1 MKNIISFILIIAVHL
16 CNSLLAQSHFTL
28 KDSLRGSLNPNRMY
42 DVQFY
47 DLHVSFDMLEKKIEG
62 YNDIHFTCP
71 MDLSGIQVD
80 LFDQMNVSKI
90 SMGKDNLNF
99 SRSNNTIYIPHS
111 FKKSEIYTVRIYYE
125 GSPIEAKNPPWDG
138 GFSWKRDE
146 KNRFWASVS
155 CEGIGASLWW
165 PNKDHLSDEP
175 DSMHIHLTVP
185 SDLYAVSN
193 GQLVQRERIDGL
205 HVTYHWSVQYP
216 INNYN
221 VTFYIGAYEHF
232 QDQYL
237 SQESTNLDLD
247 YYVLDYNATIARE
260 HFKQVHK
267 VLEAFEKYMG
277 PYPFWK
283 DGYALVEAPYL
294 GMEHQ
299 SAIAY
304 GNKFQ
309 RGYLGGRIPAEFDFD
324 FIILHETAHE
334 YWGNSVSCTDLAEM
348 WIHESFATYMEN
360 LFVEYF
366 YGKSAALRYLQS
378 SRQYIQNK
386 LPIIGQFGVNDEPAD
401 SDQYYKGAWMLQ
413 TIRQKINNDSLWFD
427 ILKQFYKN
435 HEYGFAST
443 QDFVNLLEAKT
454 GTDYSDIV
462 NQYLKYANL
471 PELEY
476 KIIQKPEYSGVSF
489 RWKSN
494 TKKFDLPVNF
504 QLDKKVIRLAA
515 TTDWQ
520 TVSFGRIY
528 QLIEPIDSDILI
540 TTKLTNE

>member
-1 MKNIISFILIIAVHL
+1 M
-16 CNSLLAQSHFTL
+16 
-28 KDSLRGSLNPNRMY
+28 
-42 DVQFY
+42 
-47 DLHVSFDMLEKKIEG
+47 
-62 YNDIHFTCP
+62 
-71 MDLSGIQVD
+71 
-80 LFDQMNVSKI
+80 
-90 SMGKDNLNF
+90 
-99 SRSNNTIYIPHS
+99 
-111 FKKSEIYTVRIYYE
+111 
-125 GSPIEAKNPPWDG
+125 
-138 GFSWKRDE
+138 
-146 KNRFWASVS
+146 
-155 CEGIGASLWW
+155 
-165 PNKDHLSDEP
+165 
-175 DSMHIHLTVP
+175 
-185 SDLYAVSN
+185 
-193 GQLVQRERIDGL
+193 

-232 QDQYL
+232 QDQ
-237 SQESTNLDLD
+237 
-247 YYVLDYNATIARE
+247 
-260 HFKQVHK
+260 
-267 VLEAFEKYMG
+267 
-277 PYPFWK
+277 FWK

-304 GNKFQ
+304 GNKYL

-386 LPIIGQFGVNDEPAD
+386 FPIIGQFGVNDEPAD

-454 GTDYSDIV
+454 GTDYSYIV

-504 QLDKKVIRLAA
+504 QLDKKVIRLTA
-515 TTDWQ
+515 TNEWQ